1 MTMLI
6 PVLGDQLSPSL
17 ASLQH
22 VDRSKAVILLME
34 VWDEATYVRHHKKK
48 IAFIFSAMRH
58 FAEELRSDGWSVDYV
73 ALEDPKNTQSFT
85 GEVARAAR
93 KYGATT
99 IRTVAGAE
107 YRVSQAQKTWSD
119 KIGIP

>member
-34 VWDEATYVRHHKKK
+34 VWDEATDVRHHKKK

-73 ALEDPKNTQSFT
+73 ALDDPKKHTELYWR
-85 GEVARAAR
+85 GRACCA
-93 KYGATT
+93 
-99 IRTVAGAE
+99 
-107 YRVSQAQKTWSD
+107 
-119 KIGIP
+119 